1 MSGRI
6 RKTRRRANV
15 AADGVRSLADI
26 LVRTGAIRFGTFTLT
41 SGKVSPYYVDLR
53 LTLSFPGA
61 FRRIVSLL
69 SEKTKGST
77 RRNRLPFDRMGSIPT
92 AGIAFGACLAY
103 ERGVPFLYVRREPRT
118 HGLERRVE
126 GMLRPGDR
134 ILIVD
139 EMVTTG
145 KSVGEAA
152 DIIRT
157 EGGIV
162 EDALVVLDREEGAG
176 RRLREKGVELHSVAR
191 MSTISRYLLS
201 SKIISANQFTMI
213 TGQLETD

>member
-1 MSGRI
+1 MRVATNGVGR
-6 RKTRRRANV
+6 
-15 AADGVRSLADI
+15 LADI
-26 LVRTGAIRFGTFTLT
+26 LVRTGAIKFGTFTLT

-53 LTLSFPGA
+53 LTLSFPWA
-61 FRRIVSLL
+61 FKRIISLL
-69 SEKTKGST
+69 TEKAKGPPRGS
-77 RRNRLPFDRMGSIPT
+77 RLAFDRIGSIPT

-103 ERGVPFLYVRREPRT
+103 EQGAPFLYVRREPRT

-134 ILIVD
+134 VLIVD

-145 KSVGEAA
+145 KSIGEAA
-152 DIIRT
+152 ELIRA

-162 EDALVVLDREEGAG
+162 EDVLVVLDREEGA
-176 RRLREKGVELHSVAR
+176 RRHLREKGLELHAVAR
-191 MSTISRYLLS
+191 MSSISRYLVS
-201 SKIISANQFTMI
+201 SKVISANQFTMI